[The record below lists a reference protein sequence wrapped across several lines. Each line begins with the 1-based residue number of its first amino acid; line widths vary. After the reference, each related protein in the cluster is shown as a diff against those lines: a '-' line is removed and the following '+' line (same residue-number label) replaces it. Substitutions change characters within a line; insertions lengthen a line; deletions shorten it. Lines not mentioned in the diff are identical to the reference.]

1 MPLHAPQATPLGE
14 GSVIAGR
21 RFVSTMGM
29 HRYFHS
35 PNDLPMLAY
44 ADVSLAYRA
53 KPVVRAKTTYA
64 IDYCGLDAALNL
76 FS

>member
-35 PNDLPMLAY
+35 PNDLPTLAVDTER
-44 ADVSLAYRA
+44 ALRFGLAWRELFDAVSLA
-53 KPVVRAKTTYA
+53 T
-64 IDYCGLDAALNL
+64 
-76 FS
+76 